1 MRRVFFFLLAMAVTA
16 TAAAQ
21 QPPPAAVSVRE
32 ADGAYIVEARF
43 EVAASAAVV
52 RGVLTD
58 YAGIPR
64 FMPDIRT
71 SVVRNRTG
79 DSVTVEQEATSK
91 FLMFSKTVHLVL
103 VVEEGA
109 RLITFRDMCGT
120 SFTRYEGSWTLTGD
134 GPTSTVV
141 YTLTADPSFKV
152 PGSVLRRLLER
163 NSRETI
169 DHLRAEATLR
179 AARQARR

>member
-1 MRRVFFFLLAMAVTA
+1 MARVFCFLVAMAVTV

-21 QPPPAAVSVRE
+21 QPPPAVSVRE

-43 EVAASAAVV
+43 EVAASAAIV

-64 FMPDIRT
+64 FMPDVRT
-71 SVVRNRTG
+71 SVVRNRAG
-79 DSVTVEQEATSK
+79 DSVTVEQEASSK
-91 FLMFSKTVHLVL
+91 FLLFSKTVHLLL
-103 VVEEGA
+103 VVQEGA

-120 SFTRYEGSWTLTGD
+120 SFSRYEGSWTLSGD

-152 PGSVLRRLLER
+152 PASVLRRLLER

-169 DHLRAEATLR
+169 DHLRAEAALR
-179 AARQARR
+179 AAR